1 MSFYDGQ
8 APLHVAAQLVMG
20 GFFLFQGIK
29 NVGRWQVNV
38 GRMAALGIPKP
49 ALCLAVGFAI
59 QFSGTFMV
67 LLDWHRPAGVALL
80 MLFTVLATA
89 VFHRFWRMT
98 DPVRAEYHFL
108 LLTYNVFV
116 IGALLLLL

>member
-1 MSFYDGQ
+1 MSFYAGH
-8 APLHVAAQLVMG
+8 APLQVVAQLAMG

-29 NVGRWQVNV
+29 NVGRWTTNV
-38 GRMAALGIPKP
+38 GRMAALGIPNP
-49 ALCLAVGFAI
+49 PICLAVGFAI
-59 QFSGTFMV
+59 QFSGTFLV
-67 LLDWHRPAGVALL
+67 LLDWHTRIGVALL
-80 MLFTVLATA
+80 MLFTVLATS
-89 VFHRFWRMT
+89 VFHRYWRMT

>member
-8 APLHVAAQLVMG
+8 APLHIAAQLVMG
-20 GFFLFQGIK
+20 GFFLLQGIK
-29 NVGRWQVNV
+29 NVGRWTVNV

-49 ALCLAVGFAI
+49 PLCLAIGFAI
-59 QFSGTFMV
+59 QFTGTALV
-67 LLDWHRPAGVALL
+67 LLDWQTGIGAGLL
-80 MLFTVLATA
+80 MLFTVLATS
-89 VFHRFWRMT
+89 VFHRYWRMT

-116 IGALLLLL
+116 LGALLLLA

>member
-1 MSFYDGQ
+1 MSFYAGQ
-8 APLHVAAQLVMG
+8 PPLHIAAQLVMG

-29 NVGRWQVNV
+29 NVGRWTTNV
-38 GRMAALGIPKP
+38 GRMAALGISNPP
-49 ALCLAVGFAI
+49 AWLTIGFAI
-59 QFSGTFMV
+59 QFTGTFLV
-67 LLDWHRPAGVALL
+67 LLDWHTRIGVALL
-80 MLFTVLATA
+80 MLFTVLATS

-116 IGALLLLL
+116 LGALLLLL

>member
-1 MSFYDGQ
+1 MSFYAGQ

-29 NVGRWQVNV
+29 NVGRWTTNV

-49 ALCLAVGFAI
+49 PLCLTIGFAI
-59 QFSGTFMV
+59 QFAGTILV
-67 LLDWHRPAGVALL
+67 LLDWHATIGAALL
-80 MLFTVLATA
+80 MLFTVLATS